1 MQYLFLYKELI
12 PIEAFLLAFIITFL
26 AIPSI
31 VDVSRIKHLYDVPNG
46 RTSHKANTPTLGGLA
61 IFAGFVI
68 SSMIFLHIP
77 DIPYIQYVIAGIIVV
92 FFIGLKDDVIA
103 IAPMTKFIGQLF
115 AATIIIDLG
124 DIRLTGLYGLFG
136 VTDIGYYG
144 SDLLTI
150 FVIIAIV
157 NAFNLIDGID
167 GLAAGVGILAS
178 AVFGFWFFEVGQL
191 QLAILACA
199 LIGSL
204 LAFAWFNVFSK
215 KRKIFMGDIGSLL
228 LGFIMSIFAIKFNDL
243 NAALGAH
250 PMRVVAAPAVSIGI
264 LIVPIY
270 DTIRVFILRMVHGR
284 SPFLPDRE
292 HVHHYMIEL
301 TGNHGKATAIIL
313 AVNVLFIILALLL
326 SNLRNYQ
333 LFLILIFAAAM
344 VSSIPYLLVKRKRK
358 RLATEQ
364 TTT

>member
-1 MQYLFLYKELI
+1 MQYLFLYEKLI
-12 PIEAFLLAFIITFL
+12 PIEALLLAFIITFL

-31 VDVSRIKHLYDVPNG
+31 VDVARIKHLVDVPNG
-46 RTSHKANTPTLGGLA
+46 RASHDASTPTLGGLA

-68 SSMIFLHIP
+68 SAMIFLYIP

-124 DIRLTGLYGLFG
+124 DIRLDGLYGLFG
-136 VTDIGYYG
+136 ITDLGYYG

-167 GLAAGVGILAS
+167 GLASGIGIIACI
-178 AVFGFWFFEVGQL
+178 VFGFWFYEIGQL
-191 QLAILACA
+191 QLAILASA
-199 LIGSL
+199 LMGSL
-204 LAFAWFNVFSK
+204 LAFSWFNVFSK
-215 KRKIFMGDIGSLL
+215 HRKIFMGDIGSLV
-228 LGFIMSIFAIKFNDL
+228 LGFIMSIFAIKFNDI
-243 NAALGAH
+243 NATLGAH
-250 PMRVVAAPAVSIGI
+250 PLRIYAAPAFSVGV

-270 DTIRVFILRMVHGR
+270 DTIRVFLVRLVHGR

-292 HVHHYMIEL
+292 HLHHYMIEL
-301 TGNHGKATAIIL
+301 TGSHKRSTLVIL
-313 AVNVLFIILALLL
+313 IVNVLFIILAYLL
-326 SNLRNYQ
+326 SDLRNYQ
-333 LFLILIFAAAM
+333 LFLILIGLAAL
-344 VSSIPYLLVKRKRK
+344 VSAIPYYLVKRKRK
-358 RLATEQ
+358 RLAANS
-364 TTT
+364 